1 MQTPIEK
8 LTIEG
13 VAVYVK
19 REDLYKAPLPQD
31 AGTRSTEQPPPPFAK
46 PRASTDYRPSKLDYF
61 AAKAMQG
68 LVADKEFNEKVGP
81 NGEVLAR
88 AAVKQAD
95 CLIAELN
102 KELP

>member
-1 MQTPIEK
+1 MTTKGDAFAFPVPETVEGG
-8 LTIEG
+8 LT
-13 VAVYVK
+13 K
-19 REDLYKAPLPQD
+19 RE
-31 AGTRSTEQPPPPFAK
+31 
-46 PRASTDYRPSKLDYF
+46 YF